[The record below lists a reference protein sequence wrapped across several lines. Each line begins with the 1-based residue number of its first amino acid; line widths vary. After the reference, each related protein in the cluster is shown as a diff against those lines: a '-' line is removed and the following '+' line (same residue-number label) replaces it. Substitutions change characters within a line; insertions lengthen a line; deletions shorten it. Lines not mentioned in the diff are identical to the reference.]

1 MELAMERNAILGKVV
16 ELVAE
21 TLECEEDALSDGSRF
36 DDLGADSFD
45 LLELVTAFEDEFGLT
60 MDDDALQKIET
71 IGDAVD
77 AIADAQ

>member
-1 MELAMERNAILGKVV
+1 MDRTTIRDKVV
-16 ELVAE
+16 ELVSE
-21 TLECEEDALSDGSRF
+21 TLECEEDTLAEDSRF

-60 MDDDALQKIET
+60 MNDDALQQIET